1 MPRVVQWE
9 EQKVPVG
16 SKPSQGERCIEGLE
30 SQPGQL
36 RGAGPGGTHAEHDS
50 HAPEDLPQLLWR
62 ACPAVPARPSASL
75 CPSWRLGLCRARGLP
90 GALLP

>member
-1 MPRVVQWE
+1 MSCVVQWE

-16 SKPSQGERCIEGLE
+16 GKPRQGERCVEGLE
-30 SQPGQL
+30 SQPGEL
-36 RGAGPGGTHAEHDS
+36 RGAGPGGAHAEHDS
-50 HAPEDLPQLLWR
+50 HTPEDLLEPLLR
-62 ACPAVPARPSASL
+62 TCPVVPACPPTSL